1 MLKNTILF
9 FFLGLTVS
17 GCCPA
22 KLDTPAEDSAPPTP
36 IVSAGFQYD
45 SACGWD
51 VGDKACDFM
60 LLDQNDEPWQLSEG
74 IGDLLLLDLSA
85 MWCAPCQSAAAT
97 AQTTQDGYAGDGF
110 QYVSILIADL
120 QDSTVELADTQDWA
134 SAYGINSAPVLQGS
148 RTMLQSPAEPFGFPV
163 QSWPTFIWVDRDGTV
178 LFGLRGFNEE
188 SIKQITEQ
196 YL

>member
-51 VGDKACDFM
+51 V
-60 LLDQNDEPWQLSEG
+60 
-74 IGDLLLLDLSA
+74 
-85 MWCAPCQSAAAT
+85 
-97 AQTTQDGYAGDGF
+97 GDGF

>member
-120 QDSTVELADTQDWA
+120 QDWA
-134 SAYGINSAPVLQGS
+134 SAYGITSAPVLQGS